1 MLLAKLR
8 VEGDRSPADV
18 LLTNYVGVLEQ
29 ARGQGLLTA
38 VTSSKVQD
46 IPAEVRACLYV
57 LADFGAV
64 AILRYSTFTRAVYV
78 QMTGRYDLTGAAAL
92 SLVLV
97 GLSLMFFLAERYCR
111 RRSRWSCVALWAWCL
126 SSFVPAFG
134 VAVTYVGIESLTH
147 IRQGALNWE
156 FWRYARNSMV
166 GSAVA
171 ATLAVTCAL
180 PLAYVALRR
189 PSPAHR
195 TLLHAAYAGYV
206 LPGPIVALGLIFCT
220 VHLLTP
226 IYGTVAVLVLAC
238 IP

>member
-1 MLLAKLR
+1 MGILTFILAGLCAFGGGLGAARAETALTIYSGRGEKFTRPVTKAFTDQTGIPVRVQTGQSTALLAKLR

-46 IPAEVRACLYV
+46 IPAEFRACLYV

-111 RRSRWSCVALWAWCL
+111 RRGR
-126 SSFVPAFG
+126 FF
-134 VAVTYVGIESLTH
+134 
-147 IRQGALNWE
+147 
-156 FWRYARNSMV
+156 
-166 GSAVA
+166 
-171 ATLAVTCAL
+171 
-180 PLAYVALRR
+180 
-189 PSPAHR
+189 
-195 TLLHAAYAGYV
+195 
-206 LPGPIVALGLIFCT
+206 
-220 VHLLTP
+220 
-226 IYGTVAVLVLAC
+226 
-238 IP
+238 